1 VRVVEDHAADEIR
14 YGNGDEMDALSLC
27 CVYAGGESFGIETR
41 QIREVLDE
49 RELHRVPLAPVFV
62 GGVVPYRGE
71 VLTAV
76 DLRALLGQG
85 ERLAKS
91 CVIVLEDEVGTE
103 RFGLAVDAV
112 GGVVTVSP
120 SMLEANPCTLEARE
134 RWLFGGSYKM
144 GAGWMVQ
151 LDPRKLSP
159 SRLMA
164 TRLFRQR
171 INGGLNA
178 SADRR

>member
-1 VRVVEDHAADEIR
+1 VRVAEDDAIDEIR
-14 YGNGDEMDALSLC
+14 FGDADESDTVSLC

-41 QIREVLDE
+41 QIREVLGE

-76 DLRALLGQG
+76 DLRVLLGLS
-85 ERLAKS
+85 ESVTKS
-91 CVIVLEDEVGTE
+91 CVMVLEDETEAE
-103 RFGLAVDAV
+103 RFGLGVDAV
-112 GGVVTVSP
+112 GGVVTVSA
-120 SMLEANPCTLEARE
+120 SMLEANPCTLEAKG
-134 RWLFGGSYKM
+134 RWLFSGSYKL
-144 GAGWMVQ
+144 GSGLMVQ

-159 SRLMA
+159 SRLMK
-164 TRLFRQR
+164 TGLFRHR
-171 INGGLNA
+171 VNGGVDA

>member
-1 VRVVEDHAADEIR
+1 VRVAESSAADEIR
-14 YGNGDEMDALSLC
+14 YGNAHAADAVSLC
-27 CVYAGGESFGIETR
+27 CVYACGESFGIETR
-41 QIREVLDE
+41 RIREVLDE

-62 GGVVPYRGE
+62 GGVLPYRGE
-71 VLTAV
+71 VLTVV
-76 DLRALLGQG
+76 DLRALLGLG
-85 ERLAKS
+85 ECFAKS
-91 CVIVLEDEVGTE
+91 CVIVLEDEVGAE

-112 GGVVTVSP
+112 GSVVTVSA
-120 SMLEANPCTLEARE
+120 SMLEANPCTLEARD
-134 RWLFGGSYKM
+134 RWLFGGSYRM

-151 LDPRKLSP
+151 LDPRRLSP

-164 TRLFRQR
+164 TGLFRQR